1 MVVSFCDIFVTRA
14 DRRVRFS
21 RRHMGSGIASVV
33 ESARNPL
40 TAAPE
45 PHRLMCR
52 VLPIRE
58 RMIRTWHVQSAP
70 IAAGMCPRMHLRARR
85 AGASGPVERQ
95 RNPPRRR
102 SPTQDLATTACRLLR
117 SYLVSSGRCWSVQGN
132 LLAAPS
138 VVEAMAAGYE
148 ASHGA
153 LVTRMLATLDAAER
167 AGGDLRGRQSAVIR
181 IVSGLA
187 ESEAGADESVDLRV
201 CDHVDPLGEMRRL
214 VMIDQAYREM
224 ERGHAAI
231 DDNRPADALVNLDAA
246 VEPGHAD
253 ELEFWRAI
261 GLIRLGRVDE
271 AVDTFGRLVSE
282 RPMYAEFLNR
292 VAEVDP
298 VADDL
303 RNAWNR

>member
-1 MVVSFCDIFVTRA
+1 MTYSIVARDPATGAFGVAAQSHWFNVA
-14 DRRVRFS
+14 QPVAWVRF
-21 RRHMGSGIASVV
+21 GVGAVATQASADPSYGWRGLALMADGVDP
-33 ESARNPL
+33 A
-40 TAAPE
+40 TALRDLSEADE
-45 PHRLMCR
+45 G
-52 VLPIRE
+52 RE
-58 RMIRTWHVQSAP
+58 QRQVAM
-70 IAAGMCPRMHLRARR
+70 MN
-85 AGASGPVERQ
+85 ASGVV
-95 RNPPRRR
+95 
-102 SPTQDLATTACRLLR
+102 ATRTGDQCIAHA
-117 SYLVSSGRCWSVQGN
+117 GHITGDGWSVQGN
-132 LLAAPS
+132 LLATPP

-153 LVTRMLATLDAAER
+153 LVIRMLATLEAAER

-181 IVSGLA
+181 IVSGSA

-214 VMIDQAYREM
+214 MMVDQAYREM

-231 DDNRPADALVNLDAA
+231 DDSRPADALVHFDAS

-261 GLIRLGRVDE
+261 GLIRLARVDE
-271 AVDTFGRLVSE
+271 AADTFGRLVSE
-282 RPMYAEFLNR
+282 RPMYAELLNR

-298 VADDL
+298 VAHDL